1 VTGKFPSLEGC
12 PTGRGGS
19 DLRYSLDPLP
29 STSQS
34 LNSFMTRLIFLGA
47 PGAGKGTQAQILA
60 TSAGIPHISTGDIL
74 RSEVKDQTELGLQAK
89 SYMNKG
95 ELVPDALILDMIRGR
110 LAQPDASNGWI
121 LDGFPRN
128 VGQAEFLDKLLAEI
142 HQNYDLAIDLTVPQ
156 EKLVARLLNRATIQN
171 RPDDT
176 EEVIRRRLVVYD
188 EQTAPLIDYYRN
200 KGVYREVD
208 GDRDLDEVTHHL
220 EALVS

>member
-1 VTGKFPSLEGC
+1 
-12 PTGRGGS
+12 
-19 DLRYSLDPLP
+19 
-29 STSQS
+29 
-34 LNSFMTRLIFLGA
+34 MTRLIFLGA

-60 TSAGIPHISTGDIL
+60 QTCGIPHISTGDIL
-74 RSEVKDQTELGLQAK
+74 RAGVKDQTELGLQAK

-110 LAQPDASNGWI
+110 LAQPDASTGWI

-142 HQNYDLAIDLTVPQ
+142 GQNYDLAIDLTVPQ

-176 EEVIRRRLVVYD
+176 EDVIRRRLVVYD
-188 EQTAPLIDYYRN
+188 EQTLPLIDYYRQ

-208 GDRDLDEVTHHL
+208 GDRDLADVTSDLEVL
-220 EALVS
+220 IG